1 MRAWLEAMAGG
12 RLRRAAAAM
21 VLAAGVAALAAGV
34 PSSAAAQD
42 VAAILGGAER
52 LYAPVQRLC
61 ADFRQ
66 HRTVPLLREEHEGHG
81 RLCQARPD
89 RFAMRFTDPAGDV
102 VVMDGRSVWVYWP
115 SSDPVQVLKLPVEQG
130 AGGFDLHREF
140 LSEPMTKYRATYRG
154 KETVGGS
161 ETHAIRLVPREPQSY
176 AAATV
181 WIDTGTPHLRQ
192 VRLEEENGSVR
203 TITLSGIRVG
213 AEAPA
218 GFFSFTPPAGAQ
230 VIS

>member
-1 MRAWLEAMAGG
+1 MRTRCKAMSDG
-12 RLRRAAAAM
+12 RLGRAVVA
-21 VLAAGVAALAAGV
+21 AALAGLAAVAPSGV
-34 PSSAAAQD
+34 AAQD

-52 LYAPVQRLC
+52 LYAPVERLC
-61 ADFRQ
+61 ANFRQ
-66 HRTVPLLREEHEGHG
+66 HRSVPLLREEHEGHG

-115 SSDPVQVLKLPVEQG
+115 SSDPVQVLKLPVGQG

-140 LSEPMTKYRATYRG
+140 LSKPMEKYRATYRG
-154 KETVGGS
+154 KETVGGR
-161 ETHAIRLVPREPQSY
+161 ETHVVRLVPREPKDY
-176 AAATV
+176 VAATV
-181 WIDTGTPHLRQ
+181 WIDSGTPHLRQ

-203 TITLSGIRVG
+203 TITLSDIRVG
-213 AEAPA
+213 AEAPS

>member
-1 MRAWLEAMAGG
+1 MRAWFVAMAG
-12 RLRRAAAAM
+12 RRVRSAATP
-21 VLAAGVAALAAGV
+21 VALAAAVAAIGAPA
-34 PSSAAAQD
+34 PSAAQD
-42 VAAILGGAER
+42 VAAILARAEAH
-52 LYAPVQRLC
+52 YAPVERLC
-61 ADFRQ
+61 ANFRQ
-66 HRTVPLLREEHEGHG
+66 HRSVPLLREEHEGHG

-89 RFAMRFTDPAGDV
+89 RFAMRFTDPAGDL

-140 LSEPMTKYRATYRG
+140 LSKPMEKYRATYRG
-154 KETVGGS
+154 KETVGGR

-181 WIDTGTPHLRQ
+181 WIDTATPHLRQ

-203 TITLSGIRVG
+203 TITLSDIRVG
-213 AEAPA
+213 AEAPS
-218 GFFSFTPPAGAQ
+218 GFFTFTPPPGAQ